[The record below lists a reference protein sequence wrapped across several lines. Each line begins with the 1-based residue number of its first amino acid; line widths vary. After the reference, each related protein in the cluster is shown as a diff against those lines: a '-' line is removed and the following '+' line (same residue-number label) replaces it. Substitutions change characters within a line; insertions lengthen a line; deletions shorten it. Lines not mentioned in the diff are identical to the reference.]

1 MRLYGSA
8 HTNHITTIAAR
19 RPSCPRLRVMIEQR
33 RYDAVVLGLG
43 AMGSATL
50 CHLALRGWRVLG
62 LEQFL
67 PGHSLGSSHGDSR
80 IIRATYFEHP
90 LYVPL
95 VRRAHNLWRELEER
109 AGASLMTIKGGLMIG
124 PPDGMVVSGTL
135 RSAAEH
141 HLPYELLAPEATR
154 ERFPAFRLADDL
166 VAVLDPGAGYLYP
179 EACNKA
185 HISVAREAGAEA
197 RFNEPVMA
205 WAPDGAGVCVTTA
218 SRDYFADRLV
228 IAGGAWSGEL
238 LRELGLPLTVE
249 RQSVFWLEPDGELE
263 LYDSARFPVY
273 AYEYEPG
280 SICYGFP
287 RLPRGVKASVM
298 HDGETSQHPDRVRR
312 TIEEAEAE
320 PLRAALRPVLPG
332 LAKAAIRESGVC
344 IFTNTPDHDFII
356 DFHPRYRQVLVSS
369 ACSGHGFKFAS
380 ALGEVHADLLTTGSA
395 RFDLSAFRIDRW

>member
-1 MRLYGSA
+1 
-8 HTNHITTIAAR
+8 
-19 RPSCPRLRVMIEQR
+19 MIEQR

-238 LRELGLPLTVE
+238 LRALGLPLTVE
-249 RQSVFWLEPDGELE
+249 RQSVFWLEPDGEPE
-263 LYDSARFPVY
+263 SYDSARFPIY
-273 AYEYEPG
+273 AYEYKPG

-287 RLPRGVKASVM
+287 RLPRGLKASVM

-332 LAKAAIRESGVC
+332 IAKAAIRESGVC

-395 RFDLSAFRIDRW
+395 RFDLSAFRINRW